1 MLKRKKNYF
10 FQVRISYGKNK
21 WLISRKVNA
30 IFSVIGT
37 NTGCYFIGM
46 AQCGAVQN
54 PSVRGTIVSRRVAR
68 GVHEIARRG
77 EVDNSAIENSW
88 STLSVLFVLKRPRVN
103 NNSRLNALSAPL
115 PHCAHLARSEIYLCE
130 TFVQPSPPPPPSL
143 PLRRSSL
150 IARFSLFCC
159 RITAYNEKQKPPPRG

>member
-115 PHCAHLARSEIYLCE
+115 SPLCASRAFRDL
-130 TFVQPSPPPPPSL
+130 FVRNFCTTVPPSPSPSPSRSAGL
-143 PLRRSSL
+143 PW
-150 IARFSLFCC
+150 
-159 RITAYNEKQKPPPRG
+159 

>member
-1 MLKRKKNYF
+1 MQS
-10 FQVRISYGKNK
+10 FQSSGRTRGTISSVR
-21 WLISRKVNA
+21 
-30 IFSVIGT
+30 
-37 NTGCYFIGM
+37 C
-46 AQCGAVQN
+46 AVRN
-54 PSVRGTIVSRRVAR
+54 PSVRGMIVSRRVAR

-115 PHCAHLARSEIYLCE
+115 SPLCAPRAFGDL
-130 TFVQPSPPPPPSL
+130 FVRNFCTTTSPPA
-143 PLRRSSL
+143 LRRSSL

-159 RITAYNEKQKPPPRG
+159 RITAYNEKQKPPRG